1 MAVRRT
7 VVATMTIISL
17 LGVAGWAQP
26 GRGPGEFGRR
36 RVGPEFRPEYRP
48 VMPRHVLPHPPEGA
62 RHIIIG
68 GVPYWTYG
76 GIYYQFGDD
85 GYVVVEAPVV
95 RVLPRHYTVVVIHG
109 VAYYVADDVYYR
121 PAPGGYV
128 VVERPVE
135 VDAKVAVP
143 APEPAG
149 STITL
154 YVPKKTADGYT
165 PVTLK
170 KIDGGFLGPQGEFYP
185 VVPPVALLTEMY
197 GIDEILRQPS
207 PDTFF
212 IHVPNRDGETFTRVE
227 LTRH

>member
-1 MAVRRT
+1 VT
-7 VVATMTIISL
+7 
-17 LGVAGWAQP
+17 GWAQP

-36 RVGPEFRPEYRP
+36 RGGPEFRPEYRP
-48 VMPRHVLPHPPEGA
+48 MMPRHIVPHLPEGA

-76 GIYYQFGDD
+76 GIYYQLGDD
-85 GYVVVEAPVV
+85 GYVVVGAPLVP
-95 RVLPRHYTVVVIHG
+95 VLPRHHRVVVIHG
-109 VAYYVADDVYYR
+109 VVYYVADDIYYR

-135 VDAKVAVP
+135 PDVKEVVP

-154 YVPKKTADGYT
+154 YVPKKDGDGFT
-165 PVTLK
+165 PVILK

-185 VVPPVALLTEMY
+185 VVPPVALLRFCGRPRRTFSSSMCRT
-197 GIDEILRQPS
+197 GTARPS
-207 PDTFF
+207 RAW
-212 IHVPNRDGETFTRVE
+212 N
-227 LTRH
+227 